1 MRNHS
6 GLISKINRAFF
17 LQALLISIAVM
28 LSVFF
33 AKIVLEE
40 VLIKQAIKQ
49 EADYFWQHYSNDT
62 SFPLPDTLNLTGYLN
77 IEDLPEVVLKR
88 FPEQTGFHEYE
99 DNTNRFVVYLSDIN
113 KRRLYLVYNRGQV
126 DSLAAY
132 YGIFPL
138 ALVLIVLYL
147 SLWFTYRFSRRTIS
161 PISQLAR
168 HINEI
173 DFSSPDFSSAD
184 FSLLQDDKFL
194 LAPDDDIQVLYD
206 AIMHL
211 GERLESFI
219 TRERNFTRDA
229 SHELRSPLT
238 VINIAADMLL
248 SEQELSAPALKTVHR
263 IKRAVSNME
272 ELTEAFLLLARESDQ
287 ELSQDKVCINDVV
300 QEEIDRAQLLI
311 QDKDL
316 AINFSPENR
325 LYAQAPDKVVS
336 VIVGNLLRNAILYTD
351 EGAVDIKIISN
362 KVIIN
367 DSGKGIP
374 EQQVNDLFK
383 PYYRGNNNNT
393 SGHGVGMTIVKRLT
407 DRFNWPIEINS
418 TAGLGTSIEVQFP
431 GSSSESL

>member
-173 DFSSPDFSSAD
+173 DFSSPSFSSAD

-325 LYAQAPDKVVS
+325 LYTQAPDKVVS

-383 PYYRGNNNNT
+383 PYYRGNNNT
-393 SGHGVGMTIVKRLT
+393 SGYGVGMTIVKRLT

-431 GSSSESL
+431 GFSSESL

>member
-1 MRNHS
+1 MRNRS
-6 GLISKINRAFF
+6 GLITKINRAFL
-17 LQALLISIAVM
+17 LQALLISVAVM

-49 EADYFWQHYSNDT
+49 EADYFWQNYSKDA

-77 IEDLPEVVLKR
+77 TEDLPEVLLER
-88 FPEQTGFHEYE
+88 LPEHTGFHEYE
-99 DNTNRFVVYLSDIN
+99 DDTNRFVVYLSDIDN
-113 KRRLYLVYNRGQV
+113 RRLYLVYNRGQV

-147 SLWFTYRFSRRTIS
+147 SLWFTYRFSRRAIS

-173 DFSSPDFSSAD
+173 DFSSPNFSSAD
-184 FSLLQDDKFL
+184 FSLLQHYKLL

-248 SEQELSAPALKTVHR
+248 SEQALSVSALKTVDR

-287 ELSQDKVCINDVV
+287 GLSQDKVCINDVI

-316 AINFSPENR
+316 AISFSAENR
-325 LYAQAPDKVVS
+325 LYAQASDKVVS

-351 EGAVDIKIISN
+351 EGAVDIKIISD

-383 PYYRGNNNNT
+383 PYYRGSNNST
-393 SGHGVGMTIVKRLT
+393 PGYGVGMTIVKRLT
-407 DRFNWPIEINS
+407 DRFNWPIKINS
-418 TAGLGTSIEVQFP
+418 TPGLGTSIEVRFS
-431 GSSSESL
+431 GSDSESL

>member
-1 MRNHS
+1 MRNRS

-17 LQALLISIAVM
+17 LQTLLISIAVM

-49 EADYFWQHYSNDT
+49 EADYFRQNYSKDA

-77 IEDLPEVVLKR
+77 IEDLPAVILERL
-88 FPEQTGFHEYE
+88 PEHTGFHEYE
-99 DNTNRFVVYLSDIN
+99 DDTNRFVVYLSDIN
-113 KRRLYLVYNRGQV
+113 NRGLYLVYNRGQV

-173 DFSSPDFSSAD
+173 DFSSPNFSSAD
-184 FSLLQDDKFL
+184 FSLLQDYKFL
-194 LAPDDDIQVLYD
+194 LAPNDDIQVLYD
-206 AIMHL
+206 AIIHL

-248 SEQELSAPALKTVHR
+248 SEQELSVSALKTVDR
-263 IKRAVSNME
+263 IKRAVSDME
-272 ELTEAFLLLARESDQ
+272 ELTDAFLLLARESDQ
-287 ELSQDKVCINDVV
+287 GLSQDKVCINDVI

-316 AINFSPENR
+316 AISFTPENR
-325 LYAQAPDKVVS
+325 LYAQASDKVVS

-351 EGAVDIKIISN
+351 EGSVDIKIISD
-362 KVIIN
+362 KVIIS

-383 PYYRGNNNNT
+383 PYYRGSNNNT
-393 SGHGVGMTIVKRLT
+393 SGYGVGMTIVKRLT
-407 DRFNWPIEINS
+407 DRFNWPIRINS
-418 TAGLGTSIEVQFP
+418 TPGLGTSIEVRFS